1 MKKEILELYNLV
13 QNKNIEKAYSITKKL
28 YKDDKNNKDIVK
40 ILAYLHI
47 QKSQF
52 DAAMSVLENYYYTNS
67 EEKDFDYFINMGVCL
82 KASEEYEQSLI
93 MYNQATKINP
103 ESHMCYSVPAE
114 IYLKLRNFE
123 KSMELLNISL
133 DKINLEGQ
141 ESINFPNTIKLK
153 TEVFVA
159 LNKDKENEEMLLKI
173 LNKKFHPDIFYL
185 LSIVNS
191 KLIGAKLLKKA
202 EDQLE
207 DYDKKYTNKLDRFWY
222 VHPLYFGLAIFYS
235 KTDQTKS
242 ENFYLLGN
250 KEIMGSLRYNSFDYQ
265 KDIGNII
272 QCYEKKFKDV
282 YFENNNGENNFF
294 ILGTPR
300 SGTTLIES
308 MIASNKEV
316 TSGGELLSAR
326 NLIADFV
333 NDINGEDTQS
343 FAKNFKK
350 TYIRRTD
357 FLRGE
362 HDRIVDKLP
371 DNFLYIGYLIKLL
384 PKTKIIRTFRD
395 PWDVAISMF
404 KQRYV
409 TNIPY
414 SASFFNIGV
423 FMANFEAINIFWNQ
437 VIEDKNQILDVKYED
452 LVEKPEVYQKRI
464 YEFLE
469 IKSDYS
475 EVKRKNFFSHT
486 ASIRQIGSEIHKKS
500 VKKEEFLSFKGEF
513 IESLQMQRKYW
524 EKRGLLSEEGDFF
537 GYKLS

>member
-1 MKKEILELYNLV
+1 MQKEISELYNLV
-13 QNKNIEKAYSITKKL
+13 QNKNIEKAYSLTKKL
-28 YKDDKNNKDIVK
+28 YQNNKNNKDIVK

-52 DAAMSVLENYYYTNS
+52 DAAMSVLESYYNDNS

-82 KASEEYEQSLI
+82 KSSEEYEKSLK
-93 MYNQATKINP
+93 MYEEATKINP
-103 ESHMCYSVPAE
+103 ESHMCYTVPAE

-133 DKINLEGQ
+133 DKINIDGK

-159 LNKDKENEEMLLKI
+159 LNKDKENENMLLKI
-173 LNKKFHPDIFYL
+173 LNEKFHPDIFYL
-185 LSIVNS
+185 LSIVNA
-191 KLIGAKLLKKA
+191 KLIDSNVLSKA
-202 EDQLE
+202 EGQLKEYDQ
-207 DYDKKYTNKLDRFWY
+207 KYTNKLDRFWY
-222 VHPLYFGLAIFYS
+222 VHPLYFGLAIYYNR
-235 KTDQTKS
+235 KDQKKS

-250 KEIMGSLRYNSFDYQ
+250 KEVMASLRYNSFDYQ

-272 QCYEKKFKDV
+272 ECYNDKFKKINV
-282 YFENNNGENNFF
+282 ENNYGKNNFF

-326 NLIADFV
+326 NLISDFV
-333 NDINGEDTQS
+333 NDVNKENTSTFIDRFNE
-343 FAKNFKK
+343 

-362 HDRIVDKLP
+362 YFKIVDKLP
-371 DNFLYIGYLIKLL
+371 DNFLYIGFLIKLL

-423 FMANFEAINIFWNQ
+423 FMANFEAINIFW
-437 VIEDKNQILDVKYED
+437 DKTLKDEKRILDIKYEE
-452 LVEKPEVYQKRI
+452 LVEKPEIYQKKI
-464 YEFLE
+464 YDFLE
-469 IKSDYS
+469 IKSDYN
-475 EVKRKNFFSHT
+475 EVERKKFFSHT

-500 VKKEEFLSFKGEF
+500 VKKEEFLSFKEEF
-513 IESLQMQRKYW
+513 VDSLQMQRKYW
-524 EKRGLLSEEGDFF
+524 EKRGLLSKDGDFF
-537 GYKLS
+537 GYELS

>member
-1 MKKEILELYNLV
+1 MQKEILELYNLV

-82 KASEEYEQSLI
+82 KASEEYEQSLT

-103 ESHMCYSVPAE
+103 ESHMCYTVPAE

-191 KLIGAKLLKKA
+191 KLIDEKLLKKA

-207 DYDKKYTNKLDRFWY
+207 DYDRKYTNKLDRFWY

-265 KDIGNII
+265 KDIVNII

-423 FMANFEAINIFWNQ
+423 FMANFEAMNIFWNQ

-524 EKRGLLSEEGDFF
+524 EKRGLLSEKGDFF

>member
-1 MKKEILELYNLV
+1 MQKEISELYNLV
-13 QNKNIEKAYSITKKL
+13 QNKNIEKAYSLTKKL
-28 YKDDKNNKDIVK
+28 YQNNKNNKDIVK

-52 DAAMSVLENYYYTNS
+52 DAAMSVLENYYNDNS

-82 KASEEYEQSLI
+82 KASEEYEESLK
-93 MYNQATKINP
+93 MYGEATKINP
-103 ESHMCYSVPAE
+103 ESHMCYTVPAE

-133 DKINLEGQ
+133 DKINLDGN

-159 LNKDKENEEMLLKI
+159 LNKDKENENMLLEI
-173 LNKKFHPDIFYL
+173 LNEKFHPDIFYL
-185 LSIVNS
+185 LSIVNA
-191 KLIGAKLLKKA
+191 KLIDNNILSKA
-202 EDQLE
+202 ERQLKEYDQ
-207 DYDKKYTNKLDRFWY
+207 KYTNKLDRFWY
-222 VHPLYFGLAIFYS
+222 VHPLYFGLAIYYN
-235 KTDQTKS
+235 KKDKKKS

-250 KEIMGSLRYNSFDYQ
+250 KEVMGSLRYNSFDYQ

-272 QCYEKKFKDV
+272 ECYNDKFEKINI
-282 YFENNNGENNFF
+282 ENNYGKNNFF

-326 NLIADFV
+326 NLISDFV
-333 NDINGEDTQS
+333 NDVNKENISTFIDRFNE
-343 FAKNFKK
+343 
-350 TYIRRTD
+350 TYIRRTN

-362 HDRIVDKLP
+362 YSKIVDKLP
-371 DNFLYIGYLIKLL
+371 DNFLYIGFLIKLL
-384 PKTKIIRTFRD
+384 PKSKIIRTFRD

-423 FMANFEAINIFWNQ
+423 FMANFEAINIFWNKALKD
-437 VIEDKNQILDVKYED
+437 EKKILDIKYEE
-452 LVEKPEVYQKRI
+452 LVEKPEIYQKKI

-469 IKSDYS
+469 IKSDYN
-475 EVKRKNFFSHT
+475 EVERKNFFSHT

-500 VKKEEFLSFKGEF
+500 VKKEEFLSFKEEF
-513 IESLQMQRKYW
+513 VDSLQMQRKYW
-524 EKRGLLSEEGDFF
+524 EKRGLLSKDGDFF
-537 GYKLS
+537 GYGLS

>member
-93 MYNQATKINP
+93 MYDQATKINP

-250 KEIMGSLRYNSFDYQ
+250 KEIMESLRYNSFDYQ
-265 KDIGNII
+265 KDIVNII
-272 QCYEKKFKDV
+272 QCYEKKFKDH
-282 YFENNNGENNFF
+282 
-294 ILGTPR
+294 
-300 SGTTLIES
+300 TL
-308 MIASNKEV
+308 
-316 TSGGELLSAR
+316 
-326 NLIADFV
+326 
-333 NDINGEDTQS
+333 
-343 FAKNFKK
+343 
-350 TYIRRTD
+350 
-357 FLRGE
+357 
-362 HDRIVDKLP
+362 
-371 DNFLYIGYLIKLL
+371 
-384 PKTKIIRTFRD
+384 KIIM
-395 PWDVAISMF
+395 VKI
-404 KQRYV
+404 
-409 TNIPY
+409 
-414 SASFFNIGV
+414 
-423 FMANFEAINIFWNQ
+423 IF
-437 VIEDKNQILDVKYED
+437 L
-452 LVEKPEVYQKRI
+452 
-464 YEFLE
+464 F
-469 IKSDYS
+469 
-475 EVKRKNFFSHT
+475 
-486 ASIRQIGSEIHKKS
+486 
-500 VKKEEFLSFKGEF
+500 
-513 IESLQMQRKYW
+513 
-524 EKRGLLSEEGDFF
+524 
-537 GYKLS
+537 